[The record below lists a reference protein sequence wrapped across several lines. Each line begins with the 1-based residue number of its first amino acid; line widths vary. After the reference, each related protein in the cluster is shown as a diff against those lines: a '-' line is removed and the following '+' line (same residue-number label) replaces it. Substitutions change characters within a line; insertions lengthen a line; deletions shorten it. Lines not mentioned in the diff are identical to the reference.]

1 MNIPILRRE
10 KQRHRPV
17 MKCLQSHPASWQKR
31 PRRKSSEFYSRTL
44 SSSAPCFSHQPC
56 SSSSGHRALS
66 AACWLEEAAWKHCCG
81 RAYAAVLLA
90 LTNKV
95 SIILK
100 SLPSFNTHFNTL
112 GFVKTSDEQNM
123 LAYTLIPFFS
133 APVITWWTS
142 VYSVLMK

>member
-1 MNIPILRRE
+1 MKMNIPILRRG

-17 MKCLQSHPASWQKR
+17 TKCLQSHPTSWQKW
-31 PRRKSSEFYSRTL
+31 PRRKSSELYCRTL
-44 SSSAPCFSHQPC
+44 SSSPPCFSHRAAAPLRMIPQGIMHC
-56 SSSSGHRALS
+56 RQHARKVVGKHR
-66 AACWLEEAAWKHCCG
+66 CG

-100 SLPSFNTHFNTL
+100 SLPSFNIHFNTPR
-112 GFVKTSDEQNM
+112 FVKTSDEQNM

-133 APVITWWTS
+133 APVIT
-142 VYSVLMK
+142 